1 VYEVACLG
9 RVFRPMIGPS
19 LRGGGPSAYSFGP
32 KRVACDTPKGAE
44 ADVCFATGEPEF
56 SGRKAAPEG
65 IVESM
70 RESFDIVESSFPAP
84 SFVLKDRVRSP

>member
-1 VYEVACLG
+1 MYEVACLG

-19 LRGGGPSAYSFGP
+19 LRGGPSAYSFGP
-32 KRVACDTPKGAE
+32 KRVACDTPKGAK
-44 ADVCFATGEPEF
+44 ADVCFATGETEF

-65 IVESM
+65 IVEST
-70 RESFDIVESSFPAP
+70 RESVDIVESSFPAP